1 MKHYLKP
8 IFYLKCIG
16 FLSLVPVS
24 THAQCELFKSE
35 INGVETYMHD
45 VIQSVDSVQTYAET
59 AAFGATSSTTARANA
74 RKIEIMIGH
83 ALDAAEEAVLMV
95 SESQYYS
102 EVCGIQD
109 VASYTIDAESQAIDA
124 RDFISEAFANVK
136 EAVKSKNLGD
146 IQYFMRKY
154 QTNSSEGRNAAEDA
168 SYAAALAHAS
178 CDHDDSQAGR

>member
-95 SESQYYS
+95 S
-102 EVCGIQD
+102 
-109 VASYTIDAESQAIDA
+109 DA

-178 CDHDDSQAGR
+178 CDHNDSQAGR